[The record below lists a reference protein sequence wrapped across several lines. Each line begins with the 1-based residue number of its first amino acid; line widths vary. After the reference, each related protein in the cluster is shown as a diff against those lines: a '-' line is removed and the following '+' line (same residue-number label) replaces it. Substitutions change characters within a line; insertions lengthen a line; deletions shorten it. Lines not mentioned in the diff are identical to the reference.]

1 MIRPMT
7 DRTIE
12 MVAVQYE
19 EYIREMTRRRPVY
32 EEEPQPSLRRR
43 TSRGLRR
50 VADAV
55 DPGEL

>member
-1 MIRPMT
+1 MS
-7 DRTIE
+7 DRTVE
-12 MVAVQYE
+12 MVAAQYA
-19 EYIREMTRRRPVY
+19 EYVREVSSLRPTY
-32 EEEPQPSLRRR
+32 DDEPRPSLRRR